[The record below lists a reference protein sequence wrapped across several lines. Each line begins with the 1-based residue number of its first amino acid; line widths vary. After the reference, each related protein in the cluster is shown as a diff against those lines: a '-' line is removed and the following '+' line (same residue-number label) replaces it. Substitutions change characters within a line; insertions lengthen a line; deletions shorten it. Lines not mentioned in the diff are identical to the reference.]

1 MRLIELYIGEK
12 NVYKKIKIF
21 FLKWTPYSM
30 SILISMMKSKMG
42 SSCFIIDCKEEP
54 IYKTL
59 VLRIFSYTIFL

>member
-12 NVYKKIKIF
+12 NVYKKNKDF
-21 FLKWTPYSM
+21 FLK
-30 SILISMMKSKMG
+30 MMKSKMG
-42 SSCFIIDCKEEP
+42 SSCFIIDSKEEP